1 MSKKIGILT
10 FHFPKHMGAVVQAY
24 SLKTIIE
31 KLGLSAEVI
40 NYVPPKLYYHSPRLD
55 NPLSTL
61 RKHIL
66 LHRELYDN
74 YVARLARTLR
84 SILGDLVYQVFDLRH
99 LLIDEHLYAEFARE
113 FLRLGGGA
121 ITGIGQLKHAISTYD
136 VVVVGSD
143 QVWNP
148 DFLRDAEFAHLLPFK
163 APKVR
168 KVAFSASIGS
178 IDKLLRSEALKHLFS
193 LCLKDFA
200 FVSVRERQHV
210 AILEKLAGRSIHHTL
225 DPTLLV
231 DESTLEGVARRPK
244 HVSLDISGGDYIFVY
259 NLDAATLPRL
269 LQLVKRFSLPV
280 IVYRTPSVVPIAEY
294 ARYREYRKLLSA
306 SFEGPREIVWLIRN
320 TAVVATNSYHG
331 LLLSIVFRKPV
342 IFVIG
347 GVASAAPDRITDIID
362 LINARNRVVSFRDWW
377 YLYLDEAVVEE
388 ARQLLKPF
396 REHSIELLKEA
407 LKD

>member
-1 MSKKIGILT
+1 MSKRIGILT
-10 FHFPKHMGAVVQAY
+10 FHFSKHMGAVLQAY
-24 SLKTIIE
+24 SLKTVIE

-66 LHRELYDN
+66 LRRELHDN
-74 YVARLARTLR
+74 YTTRLIHTLQG
-84 SILGDLVYQVFDLRH
+84 ILGDYIYQIFNLRH

-113 FLRLGGGA
+113 QLQVNGETIIEIR
-121 ITGIGQLKHAISTYD
+121 QLKNIISMYD

-148 DFLRDAEFAHLLPFK
+148 DFLRDAEFAYLLPFK
-163 APKVR
+163 APEVR
-168 KVAFSASIGS
+168 KIAFSASIGS
-178 IDKLLRSEALKHLFS
+178 IKKLLKSEVFKRIFS
-193 LCLKDFA
+193 YCLKDFA
-200 FVSVRERQHV
+200 FVSIREKWHIAV
-210 AILEKLAGRSIHHTL
+210 LEKLVERSIHHTL

-231 DESTLEGVARRPK
+231 DEGTLEGVARKPK
-244 HVSLDISGGDYIFVY
+244 YVPLNISGEDYIFVY
-259 NLDAATLPRL
+259 NLDVTILPNVL
-269 LQLVKRFSLPV
+269 KLVKGYNLPV
-280 IVYRTPSVVPIAEY
+280 IVYRTPSIVPLAEY
-294 ARYREYRKLLSA
+294 ARYREYWKLLSV

-320 TAVVATNSYHG
+320 AAMIVTNSYHG
-331 LLLSIVFRKPV
+331 LLLSIVFQKPV
-342 IFVIG
+342 IFVMG
-347 GVASAAPDRITDIID
+347 GTASVAPDRIIDIID
-362 LINARNRVVSFRDWW
+362 LINAKNRIISFKDWW
-377 YLYLDEAVVEE
+377 CLYLDEATIKE